1 MSFGVSGDTE
11 NSLMIGGDVIVAWV
25 NRLTGKGYAQDYF
38 LEAKSQCSGNR
49 GSCPDTRLKDNTN
62 SIRLL
67 NAAIV
72 NDYSIVTYQ
81 RPLKAADAYDQNIF
95 TNGSQA
101 IIWAIGPLNQRFE
114 VSYHTQ
120 FLKKNRFI
128 DFGRQPYWNCP
139 IPENEGKPLISEPE
153 EEKPEIPNKSRP
165 QSQKLNQQ
173 NVSKPNER
181 VDVQK
186 RPQQPITPRPV
197 PTPKP
202 VSKRDAWEIPPIQC
216 FEPEDGVF
224 YAQMG
229 PTGGKMGY
237 PAITGN

>member
-25 NRLTGKGYAQDYF
+25 NRLTGKGFAQDYY

-81 RPLKAADAYDQNIF
+81 RPLKAADAYDQNIYV
-95 TNGSQA
+95 NGSQA

-120 FLKKNRFI
+120 FLKKNKFI
-128 DFGRQPYWNCP
+128 DFGRQPFWNCP
-139 IPENEGKPLISEPE
+139 IPENEGKPLLEPE
-153 EEKPEIPNKSRP
+153 EEEIKNRP
-165 QSQKLNQQ
+165 HPQKLNQQ
-173 NVSKPNER
+173 NVNIKPNNR
-181 VDVQK
+181 VDIEK
-186 RPQQPITPRPV
+186 RPPQTTRTTTRPV

-202 VSKRDAWEIPPIQC
+202 VAKRDAWEIPPIQC

-229 PTGGKMGY
+229 PTGGKRGY
-237 PAITGN
+237 PAITGE